1 MLVIP
6 VLHQPARLTA
16 VSRRLESCVYAPRM
30 YAKTTNTTVVLNAF
44 LFRPPG
50 DEAADC
56 NSMRSSNHG
65 TTIYYAQHLHSE
77 ACYLLSRLSGTTPAP
92 RAVCFDKS
100 TLAASIAPSPPSVAP
115 LGLRGAPPTYKDTIK
130 SNIKRALC
138 KEDAGTASLT
148 GAAFP
153 SSLRQIGGSRALIGS
168 STIIGLTR
176 MLYRIT
182 KDRHADVPSEAVYSV
197 SSPIS
202 VKCISPTP
210 QAAVSLTETLI
221 LPSSIHYT
229 DFHAQAVV
237 PPTGT
242 TSLFYPPPPPESEP
256 YNTGQTQ

>member
-1 MLVIP
+1 
-6 VLHQPARLTA
+6 
-16 VSRRLESCVYAPRM
+16 M
-30 YAKTTNTTVVLNAF
+30 YAKITNTTAVLNAF
-44 LFRPPG
+44 ILRLLG
-50 DEAADC
+50 EKAADC
-56 NSMRSSNHG
+56 NSMRSSNDG
-65 TTIYYAQHLHSE
+65 TAIPYAQHRHSE
-77 ACYLLSRLSGTTPAP
+77 ACYPLSRLSGTTPAP
-92 RAVCFDKS
+92 RAICFDKS
-100 TLAASIAPSPPSVAP
+100 TLAASIAHS
-115 LGLRGAPPTYKDTIK
+115 APPTYKDTIK

-138 KEDAGTASLT
+138 QEDAGTASLT

-153 SSLRQIGGSRALIGS
+153 SSLLQIGGSRALIGS
-168 STIIGLTR
+168 GTIIGLTR

-182 KDRHADVPSEAVYSV
+182 KDRHADVPSESVYSV

-229 DFHAQAVV
+229 DLHAQAVV

-242 TSLFYPPPPPESEP
+242 TPLFYPPPPPESEP